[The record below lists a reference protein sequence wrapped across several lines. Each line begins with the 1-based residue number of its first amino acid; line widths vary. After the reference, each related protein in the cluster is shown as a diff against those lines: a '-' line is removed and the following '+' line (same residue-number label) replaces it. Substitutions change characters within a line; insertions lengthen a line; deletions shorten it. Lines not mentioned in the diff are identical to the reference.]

1 MKSDWKTLFSVKNI
15 GLILLGNTIYSFGIV
30 AFILSSGLITGG
42 TAGLGLI
49 FFHQF
54 GLPISTFIS
63 IFNVTAFVLGA
74 IILGKKF
81 ALTTLIS
88 SFYYP
93 FILSIFE
100 KVEFLQSITNDRVL
114 CTIYAGLLI
123 GIGIGLV
130 LRAGASTGGVD
141 IPVLILNKKF
151 GLPVS
156 ATLYAIDVCILLGQM
171 IFADKEQVLYGIC
184 LVFIYTIVLDKVLMF
199 GKSHVQVKIIS
210 KFSEEIR
217 NAVLQKLDR
226 GVTLLHGQ
234 TGHLGQECD
243 MVLTVV
249 SNREL
254 PRLNE
259 MVLEIDPHAFM
270 IINKVNE
277 VKGKGFTL
285 GKKQG

>member
-1 MKSDWKTLFSVKNI
+1 MKTNWKALFSPKNI

-42 TAGLGLI
+42 TAGIGLI

-63 IFNVTAFVLGA
+63 LFNIVVFMLGAVVLGKA
-74 IILGKKF
+74 F

-100 KVEFLQSITNDRVL
+100 NIPALQQITNDRVI

-123 GIGIGLV
+123 GLGIGLV

-156 ATLYAIDVCILLGQM
+156 ATLYVVDVCILLGQM

-184 LVFIYTIVLDKVLMF
+184 LVFIYTIVLDKVLMI

-210 KFSEEIR
+210 QYSNEIKDMI
-217 NAVLQKLDR
+217 LHQLDR

-234 TGHLGQECD
+234 TGHLEQECD
-243 MVLTVV
+243 VVLTVI

-259 MVLEIDPHAFM
+259 LVLGVDPQAFM
-270 IINKVNE
+270 VINHVNE
-277 VKGKGFTL
+277 VKGRGFTL
-285 GKKQG
+285 GKK

>member
-1 MKSDWKTLFSVKNI
+1 MKTNWKALFSPKNI

-42 TAGLGLI
+42 TAGIGLI

-63 IFNVTAFVLGA
+63 LFNIVVLILGAVVLGKA
-74 IILGKKF
+74 F

-100 KVEFLQSITNDRVL
+100 NIPALQQITNDRVI

-123 GIGIGLV
+123 GLGIGLV

-156 ATLYAIDVCILLGQM
+156 ATLYVVDVCILLGQM

-184 LVFIYTIVLDKVLMF
+184 LVFIYTIVLDKVLMI

-210 KFSEEIR
+210 QYSNEIKDMI
-217 NAVLQKLDR
+217 LHQLDR

-234 TGHLGQECD
+234 TGHLEQECD
-243 MVLTVV
+243 VVLTVI

-259 MVLEIDPHAFM
+259 LVLGVDPQAFM
-270 IINKVNE
+270 VINHVNE
-277 VKGKGFTL
+277 VKGRGFTL
-285 GKKQG
+285 GKK

>member
-1 MKSDWKTLFSVKNI
+1 MKTNWKALFSPKNI

-42 TAGLGLI
+42 TAGIGLI

-63 IFNVTAFVLGA
+63 LFNIVVFILGAVVLGKA
-74 IILGKKF
+74 F

-100 KVEFLQSITNDRVL
+100 NIPALQQITNDRVI

-123 GIGIGLV
+123 GLGIGLV

-156 ATLYAIDVCILLGQM
+156 ATLYVVDVCILLGQM

-184 LVFIYTIVLDKVLMF
+184 LVFIYTIVLDKVLMI

-210 KFSEEIR
+210 QYSNEIKDMI
-217 NAVLQKLDR
+217 LHQLDR

-234 TGHLGQECD
+234 TGHLEQECD
-243 MVLTVV
+243 VVLTVI

-254 PRLNE
+254 PRLNDSKYYITF
-259 MVLEIDPHAFM
+259 L
-270 IINKVNE
+270 
-277 VKGKGFTL
+277 L
-285 GKKQG
+285 

>member
-1 MKSDWKTLFSVKNI
+1 MKTNWKALFSPKNI

-42 TAGLGLI
+42 TAGIGLI

-63 IFNVTAFVLGA
+63 LFNIVVFILGAVVLGKA
-74 IILGKKF
+74 F

-100 KVEFLQSITNDRVL
+100 NIPALQQITNDRVI

-123 GIGIGLV
+123 GLGIGLV

-156 ATLYAIDVCILLGQM
+156 ATLYVVDVCILLGQM

-184 LVFIYTIVLDKVLMF
+184 LVFIYT
-199 GKSHVQVKIIS
+199 
-210 KFSEEIR
+210 R
-217 NAVLQKLDR
+217 
-226 GVTLLHGQ
+226 
-234 TGHLGQECD
+234 
-243 MVLTVV
+243 
-249 SNREL
+249 
-254 PRLNE
+254 
-259 MVLEIDPHAFM
+259 
-270 IINKVNE
+270 
-277 VKGKGFTL
+277 
-285 GKKQG
+285 

>member
-1 MKSDWKTLFSVKNI
+1 MKTNWKALFSPKNI

-42 TAGLGLI
+42 TAGIGLI

-63 IFNVTAFVLGA
+63 LFNIVVFILGAVVLGKA
-74 IILGKKF
+74 F

-100 KVEFLQSITNDRVL
+100 NIPALQQITSDRVI

-123 GIGIGLV
+123 GLGIGLV

-156 ATLYAIDVCILLGQM
+156 ATLYVVDVCILLGQM

-184 LVFIYTIVLDKVLMF
+184 LVFIYTIVLDKVLMI

-210 KFSEEIR
+210 QYSNEIKDMI
-217 NAVLQKLDR
+217 LHQLDR

-234 TGHLGQECD
+234 TGHLEQECD
-243 MVLTVV
+243 VVLTVI

-259 MVLEIDPHAFM
+259 LVLGVDPQAFM
-270 IINKVNE
+270 VINHVNE
-277 VKGKGFTL
+277 VKGRGFTL
-285 GKKQG
+285 GKK

>member
-1 MKSDWKTLFSVKNI
+1 MKTNWKALFSPKNI

-42 TAGLGLI
+42 TAGRGLI

-63 IFNVTAFVLGA
+63 LFNIVVFILGAVVLGKA
-74 IILGKKF
+74 F

-100 KVEFLQSITNDRVL
+100 NIPALQQITNDRVI

-123 GIGIGLV
+123 GLGIGLV

-156 ATLYAIDVCILLGQM
+156 ATLYVVDVCILLGQM

-184 LVFIYTIVLDKVLMF
+184 LVFIYTIVLDKVLMI

-210 KFSEEIR
+210 QYSNEIKDMI
-217 NAVLQKLDR
+217 LHQLDR

-234 TGHLGQECD
+234 TGHLEQECD
-243 MVLTVV
+243 VVLTVI

-259 MVLEIDPHAFM
+259 LVLGVDPQAFM
-270 IINKVNE
+270 VINHVNE
-277 VKGKGFTL
+277 VKGRGFTL
-285 GKKQG
+285 GKK

>member
-1 MKSDWKTLFSVKNI
+1 MKTNWKALFSPKNI

-42 TAGLGLI
+42 TAGIGLI
-49 FFHQF
+49 FFHQS

-63 IFNVTAFVLGA
+63 LFNIVVFILGAVVLGKA
-74 IILGKKF
+74 F

-100 KVEFLQSITNDRVL
+100 NIPALQQITNDRVI

-123 GIGIGLV
+123 GLGIGLV

-156 ATLYAIDVCILLGQM
+156 ATLYVVDVCILLGQM

-184 LVFIYTIVLDKVLMF
+184 LVFIYTIVLDKVLMI

-210 KFSEEIR
+210 QYSNEIKDMI
-217 NAVLQKLDR
+217 LHQLDR

-234 TGHLGQECD
+234 TGHLEQECD
-243 MVLTVV
+243 VVLTVI

-259 MVLEIDPHAFM
+259 LVLGVDPQAFM
-270 IINKVNE
+270 VINHVNE
-277 VKGKGFTL
+277 VKGRGFTL
-285 GKKQG
+285 GKK

>member
-1 MKSDWKTLFSVKNI
+1 MKTNWKALFSPKNI

-42 TAGLGLI
+42 TAGIGLI

-63 IFNVTAFVLGA
+63 LFNVVVFILGAVVLGKA
-74 IILGKKF
+74 F

-100 KVEFLQSITNDRVL
+100 NIPALQQITNDRVI

-123 GIGIGLV
+123 GLGIGLV

-156 ATLYAIDVCILLGQM
+156 ATLYVVDVCILLGQM

-184 LVFIYTIVLDKVLMF
+184 LVFIYTIVLDKVLMI

-210 KFSEEIR
+210 QYSNEIKDMI
-217 NAVLQKLDR
+217 LHQLDR

-234 TGHLGQECD
+234 TGHLEQECD
-243 MVLTVV
+243 VVLTVI

-259 MVLEIDPHAFM
+259 LVLGVDPQAFM
-270 IINKVNE
+270 VINHVNE
-277 VKGKGFTL
+277 VKGRGFTL
-285 GKKQG
+285 GKK

>member
-1 MKSDWKTLFSVKNI
+1 MKTNWKALFSPKNI

-42 TAGLGLI
+42 TAGIGLI

-63 IFNVTAFVLGA
+63 LFNIVVFILGAVVLGKA
-74 IILGKKF
+74 F

-100 KVEFLQSITNDRVL
+100 NIPALQQITNDRVI

-123 GIGIGLV
+123 GLGIGLV

-156 ATLYAIDVCILLGQM
+156 ATLYVVDVCILLGQM

-184 LVFIYTIVLDKVLMF
+184 LVFIYTIVLDKVLMI

-210 KFSEEIR
+210 QYSNEIKDMI
-217 NAVLQKLDR
+217 LHQLDR

-234 TGHLGQECD
+234 TGHLEQECD
-243 MVLTVV
+243 VVLTVI

-259 MVLEIDPHAFM
+259 LVLGVDPQAFM
-270 IINKVNE
+270 VINHVNE
-277 VKGKGFTL
+277 VKGRGFTL
-285 GKKQG
+285 GKK